1 MESIR
6 GQPAK
11 LNRVKQD
18 QINLSVCDQG
28 VFVLHLQL
36 NLFICISCFLDL
48 NYFSNLVTCNP
59 PINLSLDFFLPDK
72 SLGNVW
78 RIKQE
83 AASNNTHQHFIIFNK
98 NWTGQIDIEEK
109 SSLGWFAQS

>member
-1 MESIR
+1 MSNGVNKRSAE
-6 GQPAK
+6 
-11 LNRVKQD
+11 LNSVKQD
-18 QINLSVCDQG
+18 QINLIVCDHG
-28 VFVLHLQL
+28 VFELLLQL
-36 NLFICISCFLDL
+36 NLFISIFLDL

-83 AASNNTHQHFIIFNK
+83 AASNNTHQHIIIANK
-98 NWTGQIDIEEK
+98 NWSGQIDIEEK